1 MFLLGGNN
9 FFQPRCFFCK
19 FLFLP
24 KCGAEGAAG
33 NLFDRFIFIFLT
45 NARAPI
51 TFFKQNFLFF
61 FVSFFSVLLFMA
73 LVEPHFRDQKIK
85 TFSFSFSFSFFFLLR
100 FFEPSFFYPAPET
113 IYPLISGGPVR
124 NYRLPDFGAGSENY
138 ILSCFF
144 RFFFFRVFPYPSPT
158 PFVFAKYTKAICEDR
173 DDSMAGLVEQ
183 MDKHVKSCEKARTLF
198 KHSPPFFFGGDGEL
212 VVCLNTRQNA

>member
-45 NARAPI
+45 NARAPPSL
-51 TFFKQNFLFF
+51 FFKQNFLFF
-61 FVSFFSVLLFMA
+61 LSFFSVLLFMA

-85 TFSFSFSFSFFFLLR
+85 TFSFSFFFRFFFFFVFSNLR
-100 FFEPSFFYPAPET
+100 FFYPAPET
-113 IYPLISGGPVR
+113 IYPLISGGPGPKLQV
-124 NYRLPDFGAGSENY
+124 A
-138 ILSCFF
+138 
-144 RFFFFRVFPYPSPT
+144 
-158 PFVFAKYTKAICEDR
+158 
-173 DDSMAGLVEQ
+173 
-183 MDKHVKSCEKARTLF
+183 
-198 KHSPPFFFGGDGEL
+198 
-212 VVCLNTRQNA
+212 